1 MFIFV
6 SKSAYLDKLDAENVS
21 AVHAVVAT
29 VSLMMGGPSPAMM
42 VRRQPLTPC
51 DDCYVNFDFMLTF
64 VIRICVA

>member
-21 AVHAVVAT
+21 AVHAVVTT

-42 VRRQPLTPC
+42 VRASAPDPL
-51 DDCYVNFDFMLTF
+51 
-64 VIRICVA
+64 